1 MATDKGIL
9 SDIRVIEV
17 ATYVLGPAAATAMS
31 DFGAE
36 VIKVER
42 PSVGDPYR
50 YLSFIP
56 QMPKAEMNYCWLL
69 DGRNKKSVALDLSK
83 QVGREIL
90 LKLIARADVLITNYQ
105 PSVLRK
111 LRLTYEDLAPLN
123 DRLIYASATGYGE
136 QGDDVEEPGFDM
148 TAYWARSGLMD
159 AVHNAD
165 AEPTLSVAGM
175 GDHPSSMTLF
185 GGIMLALYQR
195 ERTGRG
201 TKVSTSLMANGAWAN
216 GCLIQAAL
224 CDAMP
229 YDQPTRVAP
238 INPLVNHF
246 VTRDGKRFIFC
257 LIQPDRDWS
266 SLCRAIGHPE
276 LIADPRFATSAARVE
291 SGRELVAIIDAAIAE
306 KELAEWKG
314 IFAEHDLVW
323 GPVSTIE
330 EAASDAQM
338 AANEVYIEFDHPRHG
353 RLRTVNSPLFV
364 EGARKLTPQPAP
376 EIGQHTREVLQM
388 LRYSKD
394 EIEELLERGVAAS
407 VG

>member
-17 ATYVLGPAAATAMS
+17 ATYVLGPAAATVMS

-42 PSVGDPYR
+42 PRVGDPYR

-69 DGRNKKSVALDLSK
+69 DGRNKKSVALDLSNEA
-83 QVGREIL
+83 GREIL

-111 LRLTYEDLAPLN
+111 LRLTYEELAPLN
-123 DRLIYASATGYGE
+123 YRLIYASATGYGE

-175 GDHPSSMTLF
+175 GDHPSSMALF

-195 ERTGRG
+195 GRTGRG

-224 CDAMP
+224 CNAMP
-229 YDQPTRVAP
+229 YDHPTRVAP
-238 INPLVNHF
+238 INPLVSHY
-246 VTRDGKRFIFC
+246 VTRDEKRFIFC
-257 LIQPDRDWS
+257 LIQVDQDWPN
-266 SLCRAIGHPE
+266 LCRAIGHPE
-276 LIADPRFATSAARVE
+276 LIADPRFDTSAARVE
-291 SGRELVAIIDAAIAE
+291 SGRELVAIIDAAVAE
-306 KELAEWKG
+306 KDLAEWKG

-323 GPVSTIE
+323 SPVSTIE
-330 EAASDAQM
+330 EAAADAQM

-364 EGARKLTPQPAP
+364 KGARKLTPQPAP

-388 LRYSKD
+388 LRYSED
-394 EIEELLERGVAAS
+394 AIEELLESGVASA
-407 VG
+407 G